1 MKVPL
6 NRTESKLIVK
16 RSLFLSF
23 CYPFSDLKLVK
34 DFLKKDS
41 LQYHQATHYVYA
53 FRIGDNKEFQ
63 EGFTDDGE
71 PKGTAGRPML
81 SLLRNKNYSNI
92 LVIVVRFF
100 GGIKLGV
107 GGLVRAYSDS
117 AQLALEK
124 VHWKTFEVTMSITL
138 ILPYSLYNLVIREL
152 SLFGAVLINEN
163 FSDKIQITLEIAQLK
178 KEAFLKRLSEMSS
191 KIGTQIDANLY
202 DFS

>member
-1 MKVPL
+1 M
-6 NRTESKLIVK
+6 
-16 RSLFLSF
+16 
-23 CYPFSDLKLVK
+23 
-34 DFLKKDS
+34 
-41 LQYHQATHYVYA
+41 
-53 FRIGDNKEFQ
+53 
-63 EGFTDDGE
+63 
-71 PKGTAGRPML
+71 
-81 SLLRNKNYSNI
+81 
-92 LVIVVRFF
+92 
-100 GGIKLGV
+100 
-107 GGLVRAYSDS
+107 RAYSDS

-178 KEAFLKRLSEMSS
+178 KETFLKRLSEMSS